1 MLGHPCRVHG
11 SGELVDTDAGRVY
24 IELEGDGPLVIL
36 AGGGPGVGH
45 AHYHPWFSRLA
56 DRRTVAYVDYPGT
69 GRSDPAA
76 DYTLER
82 YAAALEGVRLHVGAE
97 RTAMVA
103 LSFGGLPALA
113 HALAYP
119 GALDALVLSNA
130 QVSAATWQE
139 GNIDNV
145 NRALREHD
153 PHAWEE
159 LLALRAEG
167 ATSLDPRYQEL
178 FVDVLDGLEWADP
191 KRRPQLERDE
201 AEGMRLD
208 VYEAFIGADPEWEVT
223 GAVSGF
229 DPLPRLRELDMPV
242 LVVGGRWD
250 GLTTPRIAHLTW
262 KAIGTLADLA
272 LLDGSAHRPWAE
284 EPEEYFR
291 LLDEFLSAC
300 GC

>member
-1 MLGHPCRVHG
+1 VHG
-11 SGELVDTDAGRVY
+11 GGELVETNAGRVY
-24 IELEGDGPLVIL
+24 VELEGDGPLVIL

-56 DRRTVAYVDYPGT
+56 TRRTVAYVDYPGT
-69 GRSDPAA
+69 GRSDPAPE
-76 DYTLER
+76 YTVER

-113 HALAYP
+113 HVLACP

-130 QVSAATWQE
+130 QVSAAAWQE
-139 GNIDNV
+139 GNVDNV

-153 PHAWEE
+153 PERWEQ
-159 LLALRAEG
+159 LLALRARG
-167 ATSLDPRYQEL
+167 VRSLDPRYQEL
-178 FVDVLDGLEWADP
+178 FEGVLDRLEWAEP
-191 KRRPQLERDE
+191 SRRPRLERDE

-208 VYEAFIGADPEWEVT
+208 VYEAFIGPDPEWEVT
-223 GAVSGF
+223 GTIAGF
-229 DPLPRLRELDMPV
+229 DPLPQLEGLELPV
-242 LVVGGRWD
+242 LVLTGRWD
-250 GLTTPRIAHLTW
+250 GLTTPRIAHLTRQ
-262 KAIGTLADLA
+262 AIGKHADLV
-272 LLDGSAHRPWAE
+272 LLGGSAHRPWAE

-291 LLDEFLSAC
+291 LLDEFLAGC

>member
-1 MLGHPCRVHG
+1 VHG
-11 SGELVDTDAGRVY
+11 AGELVETDAGRVY
-24 IELEGDGPLVIL
+24 VELEGDGPLVIL

-56 DRRTVAYVDYPGT
+56 TQRTVAYVDYPST
-69 GRSDPAA
+69 GRSDPAP

-113 HALAYP
+113 HALGYP

-153 PHAWEE
+153 PDAWGE
-159 LLALRAEG
+159 LLGLRAQG
-167 ATSLDPRYQEL
+167 VRSLDLRYQEL
-178 FVDVLDGLEWADP
+178 LGRVVERLEWAELG
-191 KRRPQLERDE
+191 RRPQLERDE
-201 AEGMRLD
+201 AEGMSLEA
-208 VYEAFIGADPEWEVT
+208 YGAFIGPDPDWEVT
-223 GAVSGF
+223 GTIAGF
-229 DPLPRLRELDMPV
+229 DPLPHLDEIAAPV
-242 LVVGGRWD
+242 LVVTGRWD

-262 KAIGTLADLA
+262 QSLSPERARFEVLE
-272 LLDGSAHRPWAE
+272 GSAHRPWAE
-284 EPEEYFR
+284 EPDAYFA
-291 LLDEFLSAC
+291 LLGEFLGGC

>member
-1 MLGHPCRVHG
+1 VHG
-11 SGELVDTDAGRVY
+11 GGELVETDAGRVY
-24 IELEGDGPLVIL
+24 VELEGEGPLVIL

-56 DRRTVAYVDYPGT
+56 ERRTVAYVDYPGT
-69 GRSDPAA
+69 GRSDPAP

-82 YAAALEGVRLHVGAE
+82 YAAALEGVRRHVGAE

-159 LLALRAEG
+159 LLALRAQG
-167 ATSLDPRYQEL
+167 VRSLDDHYQSL
-178 FVDVLDGLEWADP
+178 FANVLERLEWVDP
-191 KRRPQLERDE
+191 EQRPPLERDE
-201 AEGMRLD
+201 AEGMSLEA
-208 VYEAFIGADPEWEVT
+208 YEAFIGSDPEWEVT
-223 GAVSGF
+223 GTIAGF
-229 DPLPRLRELDMPV
+229 DPLPRLPEIAAPV
-242 LVVGGRWD
+242 LVVTGRRD
-250 GLTTPRIAHLTW
+250 GLTTPRIARLTW
-262 KAIGTLADLA
+262 ESLGPERARFEVLER
-272 LLDGSAHRPWAE
+272 SAHRPWAE
-284 EPEEYFR
+284 EPDAYFA
-291 LLDEFLSAC
+291 LLDEFLGAC

>member
-1 MLGHPCRVHG
+1 VHG
-11 SGELVDTDAGRVY
+11 AGELVQTDAGRVY
-24 IELEGDGPLVIL
+24 VELEGEGPLVIL

-56 DRRTVAYVDYPGT
+56 ERRTVAYVDYPGT
-69 GRSDPAA
+69 GRSDPAP

-97 RTAMVA
+97 RTAVVA
-103 LSFGGLPALA
+103 LSFGGLPALT
-113 HALAYP
+113 HVLTYP

-153 PHAWEE
+153 PAAWEE

-167 ATSLDPRYQEL
+167 VTSLDPRYQDL
-178 FVDVLDGLEWADP
+178 FVDVLDRLEWADP
-191 KRRPQLERDE
+191 KRRPRLEHDE
-201 AEGMRLD
+201 AEGTRLD
-208 VYEAFIGADPEWEVT
+208 VYEAFIGPDPEWEVT
-223 GAVSGF
+223 GTIAGF
-229 DPLPRLRELDMPV
+229 DPLPRLHELQIPV
-242 LVVGGRWD
+242 LVATGMWD
-250 GLTTPRIAHLTW
+250 GLTTPRIARLTS
-262 KAIGTLADLA
+262 KAIGKLASLA
-272 LLDGSAHRPWAE
+272 LFERSAHRPWAE
-284 EPEEYFR
+284 EPEEYFP
-291 LLDEFLSAC
+291 LLDDFLSVC

>member
-1 MLGHPCRVHG
+1 MHG
-11 SGELVDTDAGRVY
+11 GGELVETNAGRVY
-24 IELEGDGPLVIL
+24 VELEGDGPLVIL

-56 DRRTVAYVDYPGT
+56 TRRAVAYVDYPGT
-69 GRSDPAA
+69 GRSDPAPE
-76 DYTLER
+76 YTVER

-113 HALAYP
+113 HVLAYP

-130 QVSAATWQE
+130 QVSAAAWQE
-139 GNIDNV
+139 GNVDNV

-153 PHAWEE
+153 PERWEQ
-159 LLALRAEG
+159 LLALRAQG
-167 ATSLDPRYQEL
+167 VRSLDPRYQEL
-178 FVDVLDGLEWADP
+178 LEGVLDRLEWAEP
-191 KRRPQLERDE
+191 SRRPHLERDE

-208 VYEAFIGADPEWEVT
+208 VYEAFIGPDPEWEVT
-223 GAVSGF
+223 GTIAGF
-229 DPLPRLRELDMPV
+229 DPLPQLGGLELPV
-242 LVVGGRWD
+242 LVLTGRWD
-250 GLTTPRIAHLTW
+250 GLTTPRIAHLTRQ
-262 KAIGTLADLA
+262 AIGKHAELV
-272 LLDGSAHRPWAE
+272 LLGASAHRPWAE

-291 LLDEFLSAC
+291 LLDEFLAGC

>member
-1 MLGHPCRVHG
+1 VHG
-11 SGELVDTDAGRVY
+11 GGELVETDAGRVY
-24 IELEGDGPLVIL
+24 VELEGEGPLVIL

-56 DRRTVAYVDYPGT
+56 ARRMVAYVDYPGT
-69 GRSDPAA
+69 GRSDPAR

-82 YAAALEGVRLHVGAE
+82 YAAALEGVRLHVGAD

-103 LSFGGLPALA
+103 LSFGGLPALM
-113 HALAYP
+113 HALTHP

-153 PHAWEE
+153 PHRWEE
-159 LLALRAEG
+159 LLALRDRG
-167 ATSLDPRYQEL
+167 VRSLDDRYQSL
-178 FVDVLDGLEWADP
+178 FGSVLERLEWADP
-191 KRRPQLERDE
+191 DQRPRLEGDE
-201 AEGMRLD
+201 AEGMSLEA
-208 VYEAFIGADPEWEVT
+208 YEAFIGSDPEWEVT
-223 GAVSGF
+223 GAIAGF
-229 DPLPRLRELDMPV
+229 DPLPRLGEIAVPV
-242 LVVGGRWD
+242 LVVTGRWD

-262 KAIGTLADLA
+262 QSLGPERAHFEVLEE
-272 LLDGSAHRPWAE
+272 SAHRPWAE
-284 EPEEYFR
+284 EPDAYFA
-291 LLDEFLSAC
+291 LLDEFLGGC

>member
-1 MLGHPCRVHG
+1 MHG
-11 SGELVDTDAGRVY
+11 SGDLVDTDAGRVY
-24 IELEGDGPLVIL
+24 VELEGEGPLVIL

-56 DRRTVAYVDYPGT
+56 DCRTVAYVDYPGT
-69 GRSDPAA
+69 GRSEPAA
-76 DYTLER
+76 EYTVER
-82 YAAALEGVRLHVGAE
+82 YALALEGVRQHVGAE
-97 RTAMVA
+97 RTCIVA

-145 NRALREHD
+145 NEALREHD
-153 PHAWEE
+153 PDAWEK

-167 ATSLDPRYQEL
+167 VRSLDPRYQEL
-178 FVDVLDGLEWADP
+178 FGDVIERLEWADP

-208 VYEAFIGADPEWEVT
+208 VYEAFMGPDPEWKVT
-223 GAVSGF
+223 GTLAGF
-229 DPLPRLRELDMPV
+229 DPLPRLSSLDLPV
-242 LVVGGRWD
+242 LVVTGQRD

-262 KAIGTLADLA
+262 NALGPKRADLA
-272 LLDGSAHRPWAE
+272 VLDGSAHRPWAE
-284 EPEEYFR
+284 EPEEYFA
-291 LLDEFLSAC
+291 LLDAFLSVC